1 MTEQEYKA
9 KQNELKQVRQNITDL
24 GKRENEL
31 RREIAKYDASIYMDK
46 YYYDKRSK
54 QWLKPFKIDG
64 ESIQFIAITK
74 YIDADSYFPEYF
86 IECKCY
92 WIDDMRN
99 LQEVPKGRFVEN
111 VNKVLKEA
119 KKTIFGDDVK

>member
-31 RREIAKYDASIYMDK
+31 RREIAQYDASVYMDK
-46 YYYDKRSK
+46 YYYDERSK

-64 ESIQFIAITK
+64 ESIKFIAITK

-86 IECKCY
+86 IECEYY
-92 WIDDMRN
+92 WMDDMHN
-99 LQEVPKGRFVEN
+99 LQEIPKGRFVEN
-111 VNKVLKEA
+111 VNKILKEA
-119 KKTIFGDDVK
+119 KKTIFGDEK

>member
-9 KQNELKQVRQNITDL
+9 KQNELKQVRQNISDL

-31 RREIAKYDASIYMDK
+31 RREIAQYDASVYMDK
-46 YYYDKRSK
+46 YYYDERSK
-54 QWLKPFKIDG
+54 QWLKTFKIDG
-64 ESIQFIAITK
+64 ESIKFIAITK

-86 IECKCY
+86 IECEHY
-92 WIDDMRN
+92 WMDDMHN

-119 KKTIFGDDVK
+119 KKTIFGDEK